1 MTETAQSSPTKLFKG
16 IIRNLRSTRTSQ
28 EFLFTDADR
37 TAMGVTAVAA
47 GLAGLG
53 GVAIGLAASAEDTA
67 EEADLLEFELDGK
80 SIRAWVWV
88 SVFEEG
94 DEVEIVAEQFGRVW
108 HAFGIRR
115 ISDQI
120 VALHPHCSRGRYAH
134 YKATVRWW
142 FLIYSLMM
150 LVMVALV
157 SILAYFKGVDDW
169 LPVFNMCV
177 VGGAMGAAVF
187 GLIAFNISRKFM
199 RSVRLAE
206 RIFHG
211 FGWKNVKSIDLPAVT
226 KKSKQ
231 PGEPGALGIL
241 YFRY

>member
-1 MTETAQSSPTKLFKG
+1 
-16 IIRNLRSTRTSQ
+16 
-28 EFLFTDADR
+28 
-37 TAMGVTAVAA
+37 
-47 GLAGLG
+47 
-53 GVAIGLAASAEDTA
+53 
-67 EEADLLEFELDGK
+67 
-80 SIRAWVWV
+80 
-88 SVFEEG
+88 
-94 DEVEIVAEQFGRVW
+94 
-108 HAFGIRR
+108 
-115 ISDQI
+115 
-120 VALHPHCSRGRYAH
+120 
-134 YKATVRWW
+134 
-142 FLIYSLMM
+142 
-150 LVMVALV
+150 
-157 SILAYFKGVDDW
+157 
-169 LPVFNMCV
+169 MCV